1 MSRPNYRVLLS
12 YDGERKVFLAR
23 IPELPPCI
31 GEGATRSEA
40 IANMERELDA
50 LLQNLGDSGSR
61 IPGAIDDLPAGGEL
75 SVKVSRSLQRDLA
88 FQAQLEGVELGQF
101 VAELLAAGLEH
112 RLRSGR
118 PQRRPHPNEAGGDE
132 GPRRDD
138 RSHGN
143 ERTEHRGDHRNDQVG
158 RWQNRNER
166 ERNNAAR
173 FHGLLEDRASFM
185 EYVRG
190 LESEGGHG
198 NHRGPRPGGGPGG
211 GGGYDNRGGRGRGFQ
226 GPGPGGGGR
235 GERPNRD
242 RGPERG
248 AGPNPGRGPGGAGG
262 SEGGSS
268 GSAPST

>member
-12 YDGERKVFLAR
+12 YDGERKVFVAR
-23 IPELPPCI
+23 IPELPPCT

-61 IPGAIDDLPAGGEL
+61 VPGAIDDLPASGEL

-88 FQAQLEGVELGQF
+88 FHAQVEGVELNQF
-101 VAELLAAGLEH
+101 LAELLAAGLEH

-118 PQRRPHPNEAGGDE
+118 PQRRPHPNEAGPDAE
-132 GPRRDD
+132 RRSE

-143 ERTEHRGDHRNDQVG
+143 ERSDREHDGG
-158 RWQNRNER
+158 RWRDR
-166 ERNNAAR
+166 DRNNAAR

-198 NHRGPRPGGGPGG
+198 NHRGPRQGGGPGYDRG
-211 GGGYDNRGGRGRGFQ
+211 GHDNRGGGRGRPYQ
-226 GPGPGGGGR
+226 GPGQNQGQGHGQGPR
-235 GERPNRD
+235 GERNDRPNRD
-242 RGPERG
+242 RGP
-248 AGPNPGRGPGGAGG
+248 GRGPGAGG
-262 SEGGSS
+262 NNEGGTP
-268 GSAPST
+268 GSAPSG